1 MYTIYI
7 IRHGETDN
15 NKKRVL
21 QGRSDLPLNEAGA
34 KQADKVKD
42 YFAEKGIQFDK
53 VYSSPLIRA
62 IKTAQIVTGNTP
74 DGSDD
79 TGSSGAADS
88 SADTAP
94 FVLDDHLLEM
104 DYGPYEGCS
113 LLDPPQEIIEFF
125 SDFVNNPA
133 PEGMENLSDLVARM
147 GKFMDTLKSEFAA
160 QLKEPESTDADCTV
174 LISTH
179 AIAMKGILEYLTPES
194 HGAYWNK
201 HIANCAVFKTTLR
214 NGEYT
219 VPVELRNE

>member
-7 IRHGETDN
+7 VRHGETDN

-21 QGRSDLPLNEAGA
+21 QGRSNLPLNEAGIEQA
-34 KQADKVKD
+34 KKVKE
-42 YFAEKGIQFDK
+42 YFAEKDIQFDK

-62 IKTAQIVTGNTP
+62 IKTAQIITGSTS
-74 DGSDD
+74 DGS
-79 TGSSGAADS
+79 SERDS
-88 SADTAP
+88 SADAADAAP

-113 LLDPPQEIIEFF
+113 LLDPPPEIIEFF

-133 PEGMENLSDLVARM
+133 PEGMENLLDLVARM
-147 GKFMDTLKSEFAA
+147 GRFMESLK
-160 QLKEPESTDADCTV
+160 KEGDQTI

-179 AIAMKGILEYLTPES
+179 AIAMKGILEHLTPES

-201 HIANCAVFKTTLR
+201 HIANCAVYRTTFSD
-214 NGEYT
+214 GAFT
-219 VPVELRNE
+219 VPVELINE

>member
-62 IKTAQIVTGNTP
+62 VRTAQIITGSTP
-74 DGSDD
+74 DSSDD
-79 TGSSGAADS
+79 TGSSGAADN

-113 LLDPPQEIIEFF
+113 LLDPPPEIIEFF

-133 PEGMENLSDLVARM
+133 PAGMENLSDIVARM

-160 QLKEPESTDADCTV
+160 RLKEPESTDADHTV

-201 HIANCAVFKTTLR
+201 HIANCAVFKTILQ

>member
-7 IRHGETDN
+7 VRHGETDN

-21 QGRSDLPLNEAGA
+21 QGRSNLPLNEAGIEQA
-34 KQADKVKD
+34 KKVKE
-42 YFAEKGIQFDK
+42 YFAEKDIQFDK

-62 IKTAQIVTGNTP
+62 IKTAQIITGSTQV
-74 DGSDD
+74 GSD
-79 TGSSGAADS
+79 AADN
-88 SADTAP
+88 SADAVP

-113 LLDPPQEIIEFF
+113 LLDPPPEIIEFF
-125 SDFVNNPA
+125 SDFVNNST

-147 GKFMDTLKSEFAA
+147 GRFMEDLK
-160 QLKEPESTDADCTV
+160 KEGDQTI

-179 AIAMKGILEYLTPES
+179 AIAMKGILEHLTPES

-201 HIANCAVFKTTLR
+201 HIANCAVYRTTFSD
-214 NGEYT
+214 GAFT
-219 VPVELRNE
+219 VPVELINE

>member
-21 QGRSDLPLNEAGA
+21 QGRSNLPLNEAGI

-62 IKTAQIVTGNTP
+62 IKTAQIITGKEL
-74 DGSDD
+74 DD
-79 TGSSGAADS
+79 
-88 SADTAP
+88 
-94 FVLDDHLLEM
+94 FILDDHLLEM

-133 PEGMENLSDLVARM
+133 PEGMENLSDVVARM
-147 GKFMDTLKSEFAA
+147 GRFVESLK
-160 QLKEPESTDADCTV
+160 KEGDQTI

-179 AIAMKGILEYLTPES
+179 AIAMKGILEHLTPDS

-201 HIANCAVFKTTLR
+201 HIANCAVYRTTFSD
-214 NGEYT
+214 GAFT
-219 VPVELRNE
+219 VPVELINE

>member
-7 IRHGETDN
+7 VRHGETDN

-21 QGRSDLPLNEAGA
+21 QGRSDLPLNEVGI
-34 KQADKVKD
+34 KQAEKVKE
-42 YFAEKGIQFDK
+42 YFAEKDIQFDK

-62 IKTAQIVTGNTP
+62 IKTAQIITGSTQV
-74 DGSDD
+74 GSD
-79 TGSSGAADS
+79 AADN
-88 SADTAP
+88 SADAVP

-113 LLDPPQEIIEFF
+113 LLDPPPEIIEFF
-125 SDFVNNPA
+125 SDFVNNST

-147 GKFMDTLKSEFAA
+147 GRFMESLK
-160 QLKEPESTDADCTV
+160 KEGDQTI

-179 AIAMKGILEYLTPES
+179 AIAMKGILEHLTPES

-201 HIANCAVFKTTLR
+201 HIANCAVYRTTFSD
-214 NGEYT
+214 GAFT
-219 VPVELRNE
+219 VPVELINE

>member
-7 IRHGETDN
+7 VRHGETDN

-21 QGRSDLPLNEAGA
+21 QGRSNLPLNEAGIEQA
-34 KQADKVKD
+34 KKVKE
-42 YFAEKGIQFDK
+42 YFAEKDIQFDK

-62 IKTAQIVTGNTP
+62 IKTAQIITGSTT
-74 DGSDD
+74 DSSDD
-79 TGSSGAADS
+79 MDRSADEAAD
-88 SADTAP
+88 AAP

-113 LLDPPQEIIEFF
+113 LLDPPPEIIEFF

-147 GKFMDTLKSEFAA
+147 GRFMEDLK
-160 QLKEPESTDADCTV
+160 KEGDQTI

-179 AIAMKGILEYLTPES
+179 AIAMTGILEHLTPES

-201 HIANCAVFKTTLR
+201 HIANCAVYRTTFSD
-214 NGEYT
+214 GAFT
-219 VPVELRNE
+219 VPVELINE

>member
-7 IRHGETDN
+7 VRHGETDN

-21 QGRSDLPLNEAGA
+21 QGRSDLPLNEVGI
-34 KQADKVKD
+34 KQAEKVKE
-42 YFAEKGIQFDK
+42 YFAEKDIQFDK

-62 IKTAQIVTGNTP
+62 IKTAQIITGSTQV
-74 DGSDD
+74 GSDATD
-79 TGSSGAADS
+79 N
-88 SADTAP
+88 SADAVP

-113 LLDPPQEIIEFF
+113 LLDPPPEIIEFF

-147 GKFMDTLKSEFAA
+147 GRFMESLK
-160 QLKEPESTDADCTV
+160 KEGDQTI

-179 AIAMKGILEYLTPES
+179 AIAMKGILEHLTPES

-201 HIANCAVFKTTLR
+201 HIANCAVYRTTFSD
-214 NGEYT
+214 GAFI
-219 VPVELRNE
+219 VPVELINE

>member
-7 IRHGETDN
+7 VRHGETDN

-21 QGRSDLPLNEAGA
+21 QGRSDLPLNEVGI
-34 KQADKVKD
+34 KQAEKVKE
-42 YFAEKGIQFDK
+42 YFAEKDIQFDK

-62 IKTAQIVTGNTP
+62 IKTAQIITGSTQV
-74 DGSDD
+74 GSDATD
-79 TGSSGAADS
+79 N
-88 SADTAP
+88 SADAVP

-113 LLDPPQEIIEFF
+113 LLDPPPEIIEFF

-133 PEGMENLSDLVARM
+133 PEGMENLSNLVARM
-147 GKFMDTLKSEFAA
+147 GRFMESLK
-160 QLKEPESTDADCTV
+160 KEGDQTI

-179 AIAMKGILEYLTPES
+179 AIAMKGILEHLTPES

-201 HIANCAVFKTTLR
+201 HITNCAVYRTTFSD
-214 NGEYT
+214 GAFT
-219 VPVELRNE
+219 VPVELINE

>member
-7 IRHGETDN
+7 VRHGETDN

-21 QGRSDLPLNEAGA
+21 QGRSNLPLNEVGI
-34 KQADKVKD
+34 KQAEKVKE
-42 YFAEKGIQFDK
+42 YFAEKDIQFDK

-62 IKTAQIVTGNTP
+62 IKTAQIITGSTQV
-74 DGSDD
+74 GSDATD
-79 TGSSGAADS
+79 N
-88 SADTAP
+88 SADAVP

-113 LLDPPQEIIEFF
+113 LLDPPPEIIEFF

-133 PEGMENLSDLVARM
+133 PEGMENLPDLVARM
-147 GKFMDTLKSEFAA
+147 GRFMESLK
-160 QLKEPESTDADCTV
+160 KEGDQTI

-179 AIAMKGILEYLTPES
+179 AIAMKGILEHLTPES

-201 HIANCAVFKTTLR
+201 HIANCAVYRTTFSD
-214 NGEYT
+214 GAFT
-219 VPVELRNE
+219 VPVELINE

>member
-7 IRHGETDN
+7 VRHGETDN

-21 QGRSDLPLNEAGA
+21 QGRSDLPLNEVGI
-34 KQADKVKD
+34 KQAEKVKE
-42 YFAEKGIQFDK
+42 YFAEKDIQFDK

-62 IKTAQIVTGNTP
+62 IKTAQII
-74 DGSDD
+74 
-79 TGSSGAADS
+79 TGSTQVSSDAADN
-88 SADTAP
+88 SADAVP

-113 LLDPPQEIIEFF
+113 LLDPPPEIIEFF
-125 SDFVNNPA
+125 SDFVNNSA

-147 GKFMDTLKSEFAA
+147 GRFMESLK
-160 QLKEPESTDADCTV
+160 KEGDQTI

-194 HGAYWNK
+194 RGAYWNK
-201 HIANCAVFKTTLR
+201 HIANCAVYRTTFSD
-214 NGEYT
+214 GAFT
-219 VPVELRNE
+219 VPVELINE

>member
-7 IRHGETDN
+7 VRHGETDN

-21 QGRSDLPLNEAGA
+21 QGRSNLPLNEAGA
-34 KQADKVKD
+34 KQAEKVKE
-42 YFAEKGIQFDK
+42 YFAENGIQFDK

-62 IKTAQIVTGNTP
+62 IKTAQIITGEKP
-74 DGSDD
+74 DH
-79 TGSSGAADS
+79 
-88 SADTAP
+88 
-94 FVLDDHLLEM
+94 FILDDHLLEM

-133 PEGMENLSDLVARM
+133 PEGMENLPDLVARM
-147 GKFMDTLKSEFAA
+147 GRFMESLK
-160 QLKEPESTDADCTV
+160 KEGDQTI

-179 AIAMKGILEYLTPES
+179 AIAMKGILEHLTPES

-201 HIANCAVFKTTLR
+201 HIANCAVFKTIFK

>member
-7 IRHGETDN
+7 VRHGETDN

-21 QGRSDLPLNEAGA
+21 QGRSNLPLNEVGI
-34 KQADKVKD
+34 KQAEKVKE
-42 YFAEKGIQFDK
+42 YFAEKDVQFDK

-62 IKTAQIVTGNTP
+62 IKTAQIITGSTQV
-74 DGSDD
+74 GSD
-79 TGSSGAADS
+79 AADN
-88 SADTAP
+88 SADVVP

-104 DYGPYEGCS
+104 DYGPYEDCS
-113 LLDPPQEIIEFF
+113 LLDPPPEIIEFF

-147 GKFMDTLKSEFAA
+147 GRFMESLK
-160 QLKEPESTDADCTV
+160 KEGDQTI

-179 AIAMKGILEYLTPES
+179 AIAMKGILEHLTPES

-201 HIANCAVFKTTLR
+201 HIANCAVYRTTFSD
-214 NGEYT
+214 GAFT
-219 VPVELRNE
+219 VPVELINE

>member
-7 IRHGETDN
+7 VRHGETDN

-21 QGRSDLPLNEAGA
+21 QGRSNLPLNEVGI
-34 KQADKVKD
+34 KQAEKVKE
-42 YFAEKGIQFDK
+42 YFAEKDIQFDK

-62 IKTAQIVTGNTP
+62 IKTAQIITGSTQV
-74 DGSDD
+74 GSDATD
-79 TGSSGAADS
+79 N
-88 SADTAP
+88 SADAVP

-113 LLDPPQEIIEFF
+113 LLDPPPEIIEFF

-147 GKFMDTLKSEFAA
+147 GRFMESLK
-160 QLKEPESTDADCTV
+160 KEGDQTI

-179 AIAMKGILEYLTPES
+179 AIAMKGILEHLTPES

-201 HIANCAVFKTTLR
+201 HIANCAVYRTTFSD
-214 NGEYT
+214 GAFT
-219 VPVELRNE
+219 VPVELINE

>member
-7 IRHGETDN
+7 VRHGETDN

-21 QGRSDLPLNEAGA
+21 QGRSDLPLNEVGI
-34 KQADKVKD
+34 KQAEKVKE
-42 YFAEKGIQFDK
+42 YFAEKDIQFDK

-62 IKTAQIVTGNTP
+62 IKTAQIITGSTQV
-74 DGSDD
+74 GSDATD
-79 TGSSGAADS
+79 N
-88 SADTAP
+88 SADAVP

-113 LLDPPQEIIEFF
+113 LLDPPPEIIEFF

-147 GKFMDTLKSEFAA
+147 GRFMESLK
-160 QLKEPESTDADCTV
+160 KEGDQTI

-179 AIAMKGILEYLTPES
+179 AIAMKGILEHLTPES

-201 HIANCAVFKTTLR
+201 HIANCAVYRTTFSD
-214 NGEYT
+214 GAFT
-219 VPVELRNE
+219 VPVELINE

>member
-7 IRHGETDN
+7 VRHGETDN

-21 QGRSDLPLNEAGA
+21 QGRSDLPLNEVGI
-34 KQADKVKD
+34 KQAEKVKE
-42 YFAEKGIQFDK
+42 YFAEKDIQFDK

-62 IKTAQIVTGNTP
+62 IKTAQIITGSTQV
-74 DGSDD
+74 GSDATD
-79 TGSSGAADS
+79 N
-88 SADTAP
+88 SADAVP

-113 LLDPPQEIIEFF
+113 LLDPPPEIIEFF
-125 SDFVNNPA
+125 SDFVNNST

-147 GKFMDTLKSEFAA
+147 GRFMEDLK
-160 QLKEPESTDADCTV
+160 KEGDQTI

-179 AIAMKGILEYLTPES
+179 AIAMKGILEHLTPES

-201 HIANCAVFKTTLR
+201 HIANCAVYRTTFSD
-214 NGEYT
+214 GAFT
-219 VPVELRNE
+219 VPVELINE

>member
-7 IRHGETDN
+7 VRHGETDN

-21 QGRSDLPLNEAGA
+21 QGRSNLPLNEAVIEQA
-34 KQADKVKD
+34 KKVKE
-42 YFAEKGIQFDK
+42 YFAEKDIQFDK

-62 IKTAQIVTGNTP
+62 IKTAQIITGSTQV
-74 DGSDD
+74 GSDATD
-79 TGSSGAADS
+79 N
-88 SADTAP
+88 SADAVP

-113 LLDPPQEIIEFF
+113 LLDPPPEIIEFF

-147 GKFMDTLKSEFAA
+147 GRFMESLK
-160 QLKEPESTDADCTV
+160 KEGDQTI

-179 AIAMKGILEYLTPES
+179 AIAMKGILEHLTPES

-201 HIANCAVFKTTLR
+201 HIANCAVYRTTFSD
-214 NGEYT
+214 GAFT
-219 VPVELRNE
+219 VPVELINE

>member
-7 IRHGETDN
+7 VRHGETDN

-21 QGRSDLPLNEAGA
+21 QGRSDLPLNEVGI
-34 KQADKVKD
+34 KQAEKVKE
-42 YFAEKGIQFDK
+42 YFAEKDVQFDK

-62 IKTAQIVTGNTP
+62 IKTAQIITGSTQV
-74 DGSDD
+74 GSD
-79 TGSSGAADS
+79 AADN
-88 SADTAP
+88 SADAAP

-147 GKFMDTLKSEFAA
+147 GKFMDALKSEFAA

-201 HIANCAVFKTTLR
+201 HIANCAVFKTTLQ

>member
-7 IRHGETDN
+7 VRHGETDN

-21 QGRSDLPLNEAGA
+21 QGRSDLPLNEVGI
-34 KQADKVKD
+34 KQAEKVKE
-42 YFAEKGIQFDK
+42 YFAEKDVQFDK

-62 IKTAQIVTGNTP
+62 IKTAQIITGSTQV
-74 DGSDD
+74 GSDATD
-79 TGSSGAADS
+79 N
-88 SADTAP
+88 SADAVP

-113 LLDPPQEIIEFF
+113 LLDPPPEIIEFF

-147 GKFMDTLKSEFAA
+147 GRFMESLK
-160 QLKEPESTDADCTV
+160 KEGDQTI

-179 AIAMKGILEYLTPES
+179 AIAMKGILEHLTPES

-201 HIANCAVFKTTLR
+201 HIANCAVYRTTFSD
-214 NGEYT
+214 GAFT
-219 VPVELRNE
+219 VPVELINE

>member
-7 IRHGETDN
+7 VRHGETDN

-21 QGRSDLPLNEAGA
+21 QGRSDLPLNEVGI
-34 KQADKVKD
+34 KQAEKVKE
-42 YFAEKGIQFDK
+42 YFAEKDVQFDK

-62 IKTAQIVTGNTP
+62 IKTAQIITGSTQV
-74 DGSDD
+74 GSDATD
-79 TGSSGAADS
+79 N
-88 SADTAP
+88 SADAVP

-113 LLDPPQEIIEFF
+113 LLDPPPEIIEFF

-133 PEGMENLSDLVARM
+133 PEGMENLPDLVARM
-147 GKFMDTLKSEFAA
+147 GRFMESLK
-160 QLKEPESTDADCTV
+160 KEGDQTI

-179 AIAMKGILEYLTPES
+179 AIAMKGILEHLTPES

-201 HIANCAVFKTTLR
+201 HIANCAVYRTTFSD
-214 NGEYT
+214 GAFT
-219 VPVELRNE
+219 VPVELINE

>member
-7 IRHGETDN
+7 VRHGETDN

-21 QGRSDLPLNEAGA
+21 QGRSDLPLNEVGI
-34 KQADKVKD
+34 KQAEKVKE
-42 YFAEKGIQFDK
+42 YFAEKDVQFDK

-62 IKTAQIVTGNTP
+62 IKTAQIITGSTQV
-74 DGSDD
+74 GSDATD
-79 TGSSGAADS
+79 N
-88 SADTAP
+88 SADAVP

-104 DYGPYEGCS
+104 DYGPYEVCS
-113 LLDPPQEIIEFF
+113 LLDPPPEIIEFF

-147 GKFMDTLKSEFAA
+147 GRFMESLK
-160 QLKEPESTDADCTV
+160 KEGDQTI

-179 AIAMKGILEYLTPES
+179 AIAMKGILEHLTPES

-201 HIANCAVFKTTLR
+201 HIANCAVYRTTFSD
-214 NGEYT
+214 GAFT
-219 VPVELRNE
+219 VPVELINE

>member
-7 IRHGETDN
+7 VRHGETDN

-21 QGRSDLPLNEAGA
+21 QGRSDLPLNEVGI
-34 KQADKVKD
+34 KQAEKVKE
-42 YFAEKGIQFDK
+42 YFAEKDVQFDK

-62 IKTAQIVTGNTP
+62 IKTAQII
-74 DGSDD
+74 
-79 TGSSGAADS
+79 TGSAPDD
-88 SADTAP
+88 SADAVP

-113 LLDPPQEIIEFF
+113 LLDPPPEIIEFF

-133 PEGMENLSDLVARM
+133 PEGMENLPDLVARM
-147 GKFMDTLKSEFAA
+147 GRFMESLK
-160 QLKEPESTDADCTV
+160 KEGDQTI

-179 AIAMKGILEYLTPES
+179 AIAMKGILEHLTPES

-201 HIANCAVFKTTLR
+201 HIANCAVYRTTFSD
-214 NGEYT
+214 GAFT
-219 VPVELRNE
+219 VPVELINE

>member
-7 IRHGETDN
+7 VRHGETDN

-21 QGRSDLPLNEAGA
+21 QGRSDLPLNEVGI
-34 KQADKVKD
+34 KQAEKVKE
-42 YFAEKGIQFDK
+42 YFAEKDVQFDK

-62 IKTAQIVTGNTP
+62 IKTAQIITGSTQV
-74 DGSDD
+74 GSD
-79 TGSSGAADS
+79 AADN
-88 SADTAP
+88 SADAVP

-113 LLDPPQEIIEFF
+113 LLDPPPEIIEFF
-125 SDFVNNPA
+125 SDFVNNST

-147 GKFMDTLKSEFAA
+147 GRFMEDLK
-160 QLKEPESTDADCTV
+160 KEGDQTI

-179 AIAMKGILEYLTPES
+179 AIAMKGILEHLTPES

-201 HIANCAVFKTTLR
+201 HITNCAVYRTTFSD
-214 NGEYT
+214 GAFT
-219 VPVELRNE
+219 VPVELINE

>member
-7 IRHGETDN
+7 VRHGETDN

-21 QGRSDLPLNEAGA
+21 QGRSDLPLNEVGI
-34 KQADKVKD
+34 KQAEKVKE
-42 YFAEKGIQFDK
+42 YFAEKDVQFDK

-62 IKTAQIVTGNTP
+62 IKTAQIITGSTQV
-74 DGSDD
+74 GSDATD
-79 TGSSGAADS
+79 N
-88 SADTAP
+88 SADAVP

-113 LLDPPQEIIEFF
+113 LLDPPPEIIEFF
-125 SDFVNNPA
+125 SDFVNNSA

-147 GKFMDTLKSEFAA
+147 GRFMESLK
-160 QLKEPESTDADCTV
+160 KEGDQTI

-179 AIAMKGILEYLTPES
+179 AIAMKGILEHLTPES

-201 HIANCAVFKTTLR
+201 HIANCAVYRTTFSD
-214 NGEYT
+214 GAFT
-219 VPVELRNE
+219 VPVELINE

>member
-7 IRHGETDN
+7 VRHGETDN

-21 QGRSDLPLNEAGA
+21 QGRSDLPLNEVGI
-34 KQADKVKD
+34 KQAEKVKE
-42 YFAEKGIQFDK
+42 YFAEKDIQFDK

-62 IKTAQIVTGNTP
+62 IKTAQIITGSTQV
-74 DGSDD
+74 GSD
-79 TGSSGAADS
+79 AADN
-88 SADTAP
+88 SADAVP

-113 LLDPPQEIIEFF
+113 LLDPPPEIIEFF
-125 SDFVNNPA
+125 SDFVNNSA

-147 GKFMDTLKSEFAA
+147 GRFMESLK
-160 QLKEPESTDADCTV
+160 KEGDQTI

-179 AIAMKGILEYLTPES
+179 AIAMKGILEHLTPES

-201 HIANCAVFKTTLR
+201 HIANCAVYRTTFSD
-214 NGEYT
+214 GAFT
-219 VPVELRNE
+219 VPVELINE

>member
-7 IRHGETDN
+7 VRHGETDN

-21 QGRSDLPLNEAGA
+21 QGRSNLPLNEVGI
-34 KQADKVKD
+34 KQAEKVKE
-42 YFAEKGIQFDK
+42 YFAEKDIQFDK

-62 IKTAQIVTGNTP
+62 IKTAQIITGSTQV
-74 DGSDD
+74 GSD
-79 TGSSGAADS
+79 AADN
-88 SADTAP
+88 SADAVP

-113 LLDPPQEIIEFF
+113 LLDPPPEIIEFF
-125 SDFVNNPA
+125 SDFVNNST

-147 GKFMDTLKSEFAA
+147 GRFMEDLK
-160 QLKEPESTDADCTV
+160 KEGDQTI

-179 AIAMKGILEYLTPES
+179 AIAMKGILEHLTPES

-201 HIANCAVFKTTLR
+201 HIANCAVYRTTFSD
-214 NGEYT
+214 GAFT
-219 VPVELRNE
+219 VPVELINE

>member
-7 IRHGETDN
+7 VRHGETDN

-21 QGRSDLPLNEAGA
+21 QGRSNLPLNEAGIEQA
-34 KQADKVKD
+34 KKVKE
-42 YFAEKGIQFDK
+42 YFAEKDIQFDK

-62 IKTAQIVTGNTP
+62 IKTAQIITGSTQV
-74 DGSDD
+74 GSDATD
-79 TGSSGAADS
+79 N
-88 SADTAP
+88 SADAVP

-113 LLDPPQEIIEFF
+113 LLDPPPEIIEFF

-147 GKFMDTLKSEFAA
+147 GRFMESLK
-160 QLKEPESTDADCTV
+160 KEGDQTI

-179 AIAMKGILEYLTPES
+179 AIAMKGILEHLTPES

-201 HIANCAVFKTTLR
+201 HIANCAVYRTTFSD
-214 NGEYT
+214 GAFT
-219 VPVELRNE
+219 VPVELINE